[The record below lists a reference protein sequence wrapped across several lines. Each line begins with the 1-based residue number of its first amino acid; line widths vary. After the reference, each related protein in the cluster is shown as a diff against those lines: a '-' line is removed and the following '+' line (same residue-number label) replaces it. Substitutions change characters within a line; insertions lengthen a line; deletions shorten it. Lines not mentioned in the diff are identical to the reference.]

1 MIYQTG
7 LLMRFR
13 KVYNILILA
22 VLLAGQV
29 VYSESYS
36 QGTVRRPS
44 RQAALDAFAK
54 GDYEKAYLE
63 FDILLQNYSR
73 DPLYKY
79 YKGVCLVKMSR
90 DPDYAQE
97 YLLDAL
103 NGALDIKS
111 VPDDAWFYLG
121 RSQQMS
127 GRFTEAVKSYNTY
140 ENKVGRKIART
151 MNVAE
156 YVQEAKEGRGRI
168 DESMARIENKAL
180 QEPVRSVLEDSLSRG
195 KKPAVAESLPAAE
208 KPAQAREEL
217 PDDYDK
223 VLTEAMNYQVKADSI
238 TAIASEAKT
247 KLGKM
252 PADQQKNEKSRIA
265 EMEAQSADY
274 QKLAD
279 KKFSDSSKVTSVQ
292 ATVPGSSAQQLKP
305 VPKESLSSFKIE
317 TNPALAARQKI
328 AFESQLPEGLV
339 YRIQI
344 GVFSKPVEASFF
356 KGISPVAGYSI
367 PGSDAK
373 KYFAGMF
380 RRMSDAGSALLLVR
394 QIGFRDAFINA
405 VMDGKP
411 VSVERAS
418 ILEKEWGQKP
428 LLNPAPPQKPSGET
442 VSTLVYR
449 VEVSRSLKPVSKDIY
464 ENYSTMAGNRGF
476 EVVNTDDGAFVYL
489 IGKFITFE
497 SASEYAG
504 LLNRNGYREAK
515 VAAYLGNRE
524 IPLETARQLFESQK

>member
-1 MIYQTG
+1 MG
-7 LLMRFR
+7 LR
-13 KVYNILILA
+13 KVYSIS
-22 VLLAGQV
+22 LLAFLLVVQV
-29 VYSESYS
+29 MFSESYS
-36 QGTVRRPS
+36 QTAVRRPS

-79 YKGVCLVKMSR
+79 YKGVCLVRMNR
-90 DPDYAQE
+90 DPEYAQE

-103 NGALDIKS
+103 NGALDIRS

-127 GRFTEAVKSYNTY
+127 GRFAEAVKSYNTY
-140 ENKVGRKIART
+140 EGRVGRKTARS

-156 YVQEAKEGRGRI
+156 YIQESKEGRGRI
-168 DESMARIENKAL
+168 NESPAEDQNQALLRSTLPVLTDTLAVKANTPASEKMPPAENPAR
-180 QEPVRSVLEDSLSRG
+180 
-195 KKPAVAESLPAAE
+195 
-208 KPAQAREEL
+208 AREEL
-217 PDDYDK
+217 PEDYDK
-223 VLTEAMNYQVKADSI
+223 VLTEAMNYQVKADSM
-238 TAIASEAKT
+238 TAIASEAKS
-247 KLGKM
+247 KLGRM
-252 PADQQKNEKSRIA
+252 PANQQLNEKSRIA

-292 ATVPGSSAQQLKP
+292 PAISGSPVQQAKP
-305 VPKESLSSFKIE
+305 VSKESLSSFKIE
-317 TNPALAARQKI
+317 TNPAVAARQKI
-328 AFESQLPEGLV
+328 AFDSQLPEGLV

-344 GVFSKPVEASFF
+344 GVFSKPVDASFF

-367 PGSDAK
+367 PGSEAK

-380 RRMSDAGSALLLVR
+380 RRMADAGSALMLVR
-394 QIGFRDAFINA
+394 QIGFRDAFINT
-405 VMDGKP
+405 VLDGKP
-411 VSVERAS
+411 VSAERAS

-428 LLNPAPPQKPSGET
+428 LFNTAQVQKPSGEA

-449 VEVSRSLKPVSKDIY
+449 VEVSRSPKPVSKDIY
-464 ENYSTMAGNRGF
+464 ESYSTLAGNRGF
-476 EVVNTDDGAFVYL
+476 EVVNAGDGAFVYL

-497 SASEYAG
+497 SASEYSG

-515 VAAYLGNRE
+515 VAAYLGNKE

>member
-1 MIYQTG
+1 MG
-7 LLMRFR
+7 LKR
-13 KVYNILILA
+13 VCNISLLA
-22 VLLAGQV
+22 VLLTIQLAVG
-29 VYSESYS
+29 ESFS

-63 FDILLQNYSR
+63 FDILLQNYSK

-79 YKGVCLVKMSR
+79 YKGVCLVKLNR
-90 DPDYAQE
+90 DPEYAQE

-140 ENKVGRKIART
+140 ENKVGRKIARA
-151 MNVAE
+151 MNVAD
-156 YVQEAKEGRGRI
+156 YIQEAKEGRGKI
-168 DESMARIENKAL
+168 NEALARQENKAS
-180 QEPVRSVLEDSLSRG
+180 QETTRSLLTDS
-195 KKPAVAESLPAAE
+195 PATSQNPPVAEGLPVAANT
-208 KPAQAREEL
+208 KKAREEL

-223 VLTEAMNYQVKADSI
+223 MLTEAMNYQVKADSI
-238 TAIASEAKT
+238 TAIATEAKS
-247 KLGKM
+247 KLGKI

-292 ATVPGSSAQQLKP
+292 PTAQASPARQLRP
-305 VPKESLSSFKIE
+305 VTKESLSSFKIE

-328 AFESQLPEGLV
+328 SFESQLPEGLV

-380 RRMSDAGSALLLVR
+380 RRMADAGSALQLVR

-428 LLNPAPPQKPSGET
+428 LFNPASAPESSGDA

-449 VEVSRSLKPVSKDIY
+449 VEVSRSLKPVNKDVY
-464 ENYSTMAGNRGF
+464 DNYSTMAGNRGF
-476 EVVNTDDGAFVYL
+476 EVVNADDGAFVYL

-504 LLNRNGYREAK
+504 LLNRKGYREAK
-515 VAAYLGNRE
+515 VVAYLGNRE

>member
-1 MIYQTG
+1 MG
-7 LLMRFR
+7 FR
-13 KVYNILILA
+13 KIDKIS
-22 VLLAGQV
+22 LLALLLVIQV
-29 VYSESYS
+29 MFSESYS
-36 QGTVRRPS
+36 QVTARKPS

-79 YKGVCLVKMSR
+79 YKGVCLVKMNR
-90 DPDYAQE
+90 DPEYAQE

-103 NGALDIKS
+103 NGALDIRS
-111 VPDDAWFYLG
+111 VPDDAWYYLG
-121 RSQQMS
+121 RSQQMA
-127 GRFTEAVKSYNTY
+127 GRFTEAIKSYNTY
-140 ENKVGRKIART
+140 ENKVGRKTART
-151 MNVAE
+151 MNVSE
-156 YVQEAKEGRGRI
+156 YIQESKEGRGRI
-168 DESMARIENKAL
+168 NESPVSAANQASPISQLPVLADTLGLKTKTQATENL
-180 QEPVRSVLEDSLSRG
+180 PVAV
-195 KKPAVAESLPAAE
+195 KPV
-208 KPAQAREEL
+208 QVREEL
-217 PDDYDK
+217 PEDYDK
-223 VLTEAMNYQVKADSI
+223 VLTEAMNFQVKADSI
-238 TAIASEAKT
+238 TAIASDAKS
-247 KLGKM
+247 KLGRM
-252 PADQQKNEKSRIA
+252 PADQQVNEKSRIA

-292 ATVPGSSAQQLKP
+292 PAISGSPAQQVKP

-317 TNPALAARQKI
+317 TNPSVAAKQKI
-328 AFESQLPEGLV
+328 AFESQPPEGLV

-344 GVFSKPVEASFF
+344 GVFSKPVDASFF
-356 KGISPVAGYSI
+356 KGISPVAGFSI

-394 QIGFRDAFINA
+394 QIGFRDAFIKA
-405 VMDGKP
+405 VMDGKA

-428 LLNPAPPQKPSGET
+428 LFNAAPARKTSGEA

-449 VEVSRSLKPVSKDIY
+449 VEVSRSPKAVSNDIY
-464 ENYSTMAGNRGF
+464 ENYSTMAGSRGF
-476 EVVNTDDGAFVYL
+476 EVINSDDGAFVYL

-515 VAAYLGNRE
+515 VVAYLGSKE

>member
-1 MIYQTG
+1 MIVQ
-7 LLMRFR
+7 
-13 KVYNILILA
+13 VA
-22 VLLAGQV
+22 VG
-29 VYSESYS
+29 ESFS

-79 YKGVCLVKMSR
+79 YKGVCLVKLNR
-90 DPDYAQE
+90 DPEYAQE

-140 ENKVGRKIART
+140 ENKVGRRIART

-156 YVQEAKEGRGRI
+156 YIQEAKEGRGKI
-168 DESMARIENKAL
+168 DKSLAMAENKAS
-180 QEPVRSVLEDSLSRG
+180 QEPGSSVLTDSITTA
-195 KKPAVAESLPAAE
+195 KTAVAENLPVTE
-208 KPAQAREEL
+208 KPAKAREGV

-247 KLGKM
+247 RLGRM
-252 PADQQKNEKSRIA
+252 PADQQLNEKSRIA
-265 EMEAQSADY
+265 EMEAKSADY

-292 ATVPGSSAQQLKP
+292 SSVPGSPDQQLKP
-305 VPKESLSSFKIE
+305 VPKEALSSFKIE

-405 VMDGKP
+405 VLDGKP

-428 LLNPAPPQKPSGET
+428 LFSAAPVKKSSGEAVT
-442 VSTLVYR
+442 TLVYR
-449 VEVSRSLKPVSKDIY
+449 VEVFRSLKPVSNDKY

-476 EVVNTDDGAFVYL
+476 EVVNADDGAFVYL

-515 VAAYLGNRE
+515 VAAYLGSRE